1 MFTEVKRLIGRRFS
15 DEAVQEDVKLW
26 PFKVVTGNDERPMIV
41 VQHEGKEKQFMP
53 EEISSMVLV
62 KMRETAEVYLGKK
75 DQERCHHRACLLQQ
89 LPSTRLPLTPV
100 PLPA

>member
-26 PFKVVTGNDERPMIV
+26 PFKVVAGNDERPMIV

-75 DQERCHHRACLLQQ
+75 IKNAVI
-89 LPSTRLPLTPV
+89 TVPV
-100 PLPA
+100 YFNNSPAPGYH